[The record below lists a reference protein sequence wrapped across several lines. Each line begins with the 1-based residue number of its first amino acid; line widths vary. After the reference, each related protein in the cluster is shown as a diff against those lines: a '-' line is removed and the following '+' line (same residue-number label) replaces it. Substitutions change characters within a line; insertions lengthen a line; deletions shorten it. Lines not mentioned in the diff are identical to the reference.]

1 MSEFYSTSFNPVA
14 IKHISEAYGF
24 CLIKGFFSHPE
35 MVELEGRMKELS
47 RVPGGESADLYSC
60 PSLRHVMLN
69 GRVLDIAR
77 TLLGEQLVYYRETNI
92 AYEDSP
98 GRLTRKPFRELHCDA
113 KGMNDSLMN
122 FWNGGLGE
130 IYPGYRFAIYFRN
143 YRDFSGGLKVG
154 VGTHRNRYQRYF
166 PYSIAAGVQTLPF
179 VKHIIGDAMVEIPI
193 PPFELYNV
201 CSEPGD
207 LVIFN
212 LRTFHSAGAV
222 RFKKRPALAVL
233 PIVEE
238 SVLTDQPELASPNPE
253 GCRNAIFFD
262 YGAKSEAIDYY
273 IKWRAI
279 HSPEMRRAIS
289 PLNNTKHSD
298 FDIRNDA
305 ALFSTGMAISQHLK
319 QFSLE
324 IAPEQKS
331 LLRKAVPQ
339 PLIDRFVELG
349 TDYKQYTAKHSFF
362 DVGSFNSKMSTD
374 PDGAVVEAAND
385 IRKFGL
391 EYRRALEQERKRH
404 AGELPE

>member
-14 IKHISEAYGF
+14 IKHISETYGF

-35 MVELEGRMKELS
+35 MVELEGRMKEFS

-69 GRVLDIAR
+69 ERVLEIAHV
-77 TLLGEQLVYYRETNI
+77 LMGERLVYYRETAI
-92 AYEDSP
+92 AYEEQP
-98 GRLTRKPFRELHCDA
+98 GRLTKKPFRELHCDA
-113 KGMNDSLMN
+113 KGTSESLFD
-122 FWNGGLGE
+122 FWNGNVDE
-130 IYPGYRFAIYFRN
+130 IYPAYRFAVYFRD
-143 YRDFSGGLKVG
+143 YRNFSGGLKVG
-154 VGTHRNRYQRYF
+154 VSSHRHNFQRYLQ
-166 PYSIAAGVQTLPF
+166 YSIALGVQSLPF
-179 VKHIIGDAMVEIPI
+179 VKQMVGDVVLEMPI
-193 PPFELYNV
+193 QPFELYNV

-212 LRTFHSAGAV
+212 LRTFHSAGAM

-233 PIVEE
+233 PLVEE
-238 SVLTDQPELASPNPE
+238 SVLTDQPELASPTPE

-279 HSPEMRRAIS
+279 HSPEINRAIS

-305 ALFSTGMAISQHLK
+305 ALFSTGMAISQYLK
-319 QFSLE
+319 QISLE

-331 LLRKAVPQ
+331 LLRKAVPHH
-339 PLIDRFVELG
+339 LIDRFVELG
-349 TDYKQYTAKHSFF
+349 TGYEQYTVKHSFF
-362 DVGSFNSKMSTD
+362 DAGSFNSKMRDD

-391 EYRRALEQERKRH
+391 EYQRALDQERKRH
-404 AGELPE
+404 AGELAE